1 MPLRHSPFKLF
12 ASLLALAWGSAV
24 VTTSLSANAQTK
36 AARTEAAPA
45 APAAAAPAPVAQ
57 AMHIEADALRYDDQR
72 QISVF
77 SGNVVL
83 TRGGIT
89 IEGERIEVRQ
99 DPQGYQYGNITAAL
113 GKRARL
119 TQLREGMDETVVA
132 ESDTIEY
139 DGRADVFKL
148 LGDAR
153 LRRLR
158 GGTEADF
165 MSGQVIVYDN
175 LRDIF
180 TIDGTKTN
188 GAVPTRPGTNTRVRA
203 TLSPRT
209 ATPPP
214 AADTPDTNGD
224 TDLKLRDDPRLAPT
238 PARGAR

>member
-1 MPLRHSPFKLF
+1 
-12 ASLLALAWGSAV
+12 
-24 VTTSLSANAQTK
+24 
-36 AARTEAAPA
+36 
-45 APAAAAPAPVAQ
+45 
-57 AMHIEADALRYDDQR
+57 MHIEADALRYDDQR

-113 GKRARL
+113 GERARF

-132 ESDTIEY
+132 ESNTIEY

-158 GGTEADF
+158 GGAEADF
-165 MSGQVIVYDN
+165 MSGQIIVYDN
-175 LRDIF
+175 LKDIF
-180 TIDGTKTN
+180 TIDGTRTT
-188 GAVPTRPGTNTRVRA
+188 GAVPARPGTDTRVRA

-209 ATPPP
+209 TTPPP
-214 AADTPDTNGD
+214 ATGAPGTSGN
-224 TDLKLRDDPRLAPT
+224 TDLNLRDDPRLAPT

>member
-1 MPLRHSPFKLF
+1 MPLRHSPFTLF
-12 ASLLALAWGSAV
+12 ALLLALAWIGLLMAI
-24 VTTSLSANAQTK
+24 SLPADAQTP
-36 AARTEAAPA
+36 ATRAGAAPT
-45 APAAAAPAPVAQ
+45 APATPAPAAQ

-99 DPQGYQYGNITAAL
+99 DPQGYQYGHITAAL
-113 GKRARL
+113 GERARL
-119 TQLREGMDETVVA
+119 TQLREGMNETVVA
-132 ESDTIEY
+132 ESNTIEY

-158 GGTEADF
+158 GGAEADY

-180 TIDGTKTN
+180 TIDGAKTN
-188 GAVPTRPGTNTRVRA
+188 GAVPTRPNTDTRVRA

-209 ATPPP
+209 AVQP
-214 AADTPDTNGD
+214 AQTGAAPDPNGN
-224 TDLKLRDDPRLAPT
+224 TELNLRNDPRLAPT

>member
-1 MPLRHSPFKLF
+1 LF
-12 ASLLALAWGSAV
+12 ASLLALAWGGALVSA
-24 VTTSLSANAQTK
+24 SLSAGAQTK
-36 AARTEAAPA
+36 AARPGTAPA
-45 APAAAAPAPVAQ
+45 APVAAAPAPVAQ

-89 IEGERIEVRQ
+89 IAGERIEVRQ

-113 GKRARL
+113 GERARF
-119 TQLREGMDETVVA
+119 TQLREGTDETVVA
-132 ESDTIEY
+132 DSNTIEY

-158 GGTEADF
+158 GGTETDF
-165 MSGQVIVYDN
+165 MSGQIIVYDN
-175 LRDIF
+175 LKDIF
-180 TIDGTKTN
+180 TIDGGTRTT
-188 GAVPTRPGTNTRVRA
+188 GAVPARPGTDTRVRA

-214 AADTPDTNGD
+214 AAGAPGTSGN
-224 TDLKLRDDPRLAPT
+224 TDLNLRDDPRLAPT

>member
-1 MPLRHSPFKLF
+1 MPPRRSLPRLF
-12 ASLLALAWGSAV
+12 PSRLTLTWGGVLLAA
-24 VTTSLSANAQTK
+24 SLSAGAQTK
-36 AARTEAAPA
+36 TTSPA
-45 APAAAAPAPVAQ
+45 SPGTAAAAPVAQ

-99 DPQGYQYGNITAAL
+99 DALGYQYGNITAAL
-113 GKRARL
+113 GQRARF
-119 TQLREGMDETVVA
+119 TQLREGMDETVIG
-132 ESDTIEY
+132 ESNTIEY

-148 LGDAR
+148 LGDAI

-158 GGTEADF
+158 GGAEADI

-175 LRDIF
+175 LKDNF
-180 TIDGTKTN
+180 TIDGTRAT
-188 GAVPTRPGTNTRVRA
+188 GAVPTRPGSDTRVRA
-203 TLSPRT
+203 TLSPR
-209 ATPPP
+209 ATTPQGTP
-214 AADTPDTNGD
+214 AAAGTAPGPSSSPGLN
-224 TDLKLRDDPRLAPT
+224 LREDPRLPPT